1 MSGLIS
7 LSANKATSGLKV
19 NVVNTS
25 NINLHKNIPNA
36 ESKASTK
43 AKAAKQSNESY
54 PEVTLS
60 SLACEESIVP
70 KVYSATTQIESAADE
85 ETVAD
90 YTNSEK
96 LTAMTNEI
104 AALKLII
111 NILQN
116 NPFYLNKFVVAD
128 DTVLMEVVKLLTNAD
143 DIVMD
148 AEDIGQGCISKKSYR
163 KVNAIY
169 VVQDG
174 ETKNLKYSYPNI
186 VQELTELHISFKYV
200 W

>member
-7 LSANKATSGLKV
+7 ISATKATNGLKV

-25 NINLHKNIPNA
+25 NINLNKNKTQTTVSSPRQ
-36 ESKASTK
+36 
-43 AKAAKQSNESY
+43 KQSLR
-54 PEVTLS
+54 T
-60 SLACEESIVP
+60 EEAIIPV
-70 KVYSATTQIESAADE
+70 VYQSNTEEEITATTQE
-85 ETVAD
+85 ET
-90 YTNSEK
+90 NESEQEI
-96 LTAMTNEI
+96 LSLSNEV

-111 NILQN
+111 GILQD
-116 NPFYLNKFVVAD
+116 NPFYVNKFVVAD
-128 DTVLMEVVKLLTNAD
+128 DTVLMEVIKLLTNAD

-148 AEDIGQGCISKKSYR
+148 AEDIVEGWISKKKYR

-169 VVQDG
+169 VIKDG